1 MATVRDIL
9 NQTRDELASAALENP
24 RLTAELILA
33 HVLGCAR
40 GELVR
45 HADTPLTAAQLG
57 RVEGLLQR
65 RLRGEPVDY
74 IIGWREFY
82 GRRFAVRPGV
92 LIPRPETETIVELC
106 KKRLPR
112 DFRGLAL
119 DLGTGSGCLAVTLA
133 LEFANLRVTALDLSA
148 AALGAAGENAVAL
161 GARIARVRADWL
173 APVRRAPL
181 ADLIVANP
189 PYVSLAD
196 RASLQP
202 EVRDF
207 EPHEALFSD
216 EGGTAVTRAL
226 LPEILARLKPGG
238 LALVEFGAGQGAE
251 LAACSREAGFASVEL
266 AQDLAGLERVLVLA
280 R

>member
-9 NQTRDELASAALENP
+9 NQTRDELANAAIESP
-24 RLTAELILA
+24 RLTAELIIA

-40 GELVR
+40 GELAR
-45 HADTPLTAAQLG
+45 HGDTPLTAAQLG

-74 IIGWREFY
+74 IIGYREFY

-133 LEFANLRVTALDLSA
+133 LEFINLLVTALDLSA
-148 AALGAAGENAVAL
+148 AALDVAGENAAAL
-161 GARIARVRADWL
+161 GAKITRVRANWL

-196 RASLQP
+196 KASLQP
-202 EVRDF
+202 DVRDF
-207 EPHEALFSD
+207 EPHEALFSG
-216 EGGTAVTRAL
+216 EGGTAVTLAL
-226 LPEILARLKPGG
+226 LPEIFARLKPGG
-238 LALVEFGAGQGAE
+238 LALIEFGAGQGAE
-251 LAACSREAGFASVEL
+251 LAACARAADFASVEL
-266 AQDLAGLERVLVLA
+266 AQDLAGLERVLVLTA
-280 R
+280 